1 MSGQTPADEP
11 GTATTKTAPLPK
23 PPRTWRPMA
32 LWSAGILLV
41 LGLCWLAGG
50 AYDLYGTH
58 QVVQCSMPR
67 FSHLPTGSSFR
78 PSPIAGLGGP
88 ERATRRLSKYLALPA
103 GLTGRKRRQTAA
115 ALLGYCGTPALPP
128 LLRTLQDPDPAVR
141 IGAVEGLDAMRHEPP
156 FDRRHGAEGPEQG
169 MIAEVLGLTARNDP
183 DADVREAAD
192 KVLRRSLR
200 IIVTPKAILFD

>member
-1 MSGQTPADEP
+1 VKESASHPAP
-11 GTATTKTAPLPK
+11 PLRP
-23 PPRTWRPMA
+23 WRPMA
-32 LWSAGILLV
+32 AWTAGILLA
-41 LGLCWLAGG
+41 LGLCWLAVG

-58 QVVQCSMPR
+58 RVVQRSMPQ
-67 FSHLPTGSSFR
+67 FSDLPTGSSFR

-115 ALLGYCGTPALPP
+115 ALLGYCGAPALPS
-128 LLRTLQDPDPAVR
+128 LLRTLQDADPTVR
-141 IGAVEGLDAMRHEPP
+141 IGAVEGLDAMRYEPP
-156 FDRRHGAEGPEQG
+156 FDRRNGAEGPEQE
-169 MIAEVLGLTARNDP
+169 MIAEVLGLTARNDL

-200 IIVTPKAILFD
+200 IIVTPKAILVD